1 MQALNPA
8 LSIIVPMLNESEQ
21 LAELLAH
28 LQEWQ
33 QRGCEVLLVDGGS
46 NDSSVET
53 AQVQGF
59 NVLHSPCGRGKQMN
73 TGAAQAQGNAWSFC
87 MPIRACLSMPMYR
100 FLQHYNNAVGAA
112 LISSYLATVGC

>member
-46 NDSSVET
+46 NDSSVELLKCKALMCCT
-53 AQVQGF
+53 RLV
-59 NVLHSPCGRGKQMN
+59 V
-73 TGAAQAQGNAWSFC
+73 AAN
-87 MPIRACLSMPMYR
+87 R
-100 FLQHYNNAVGAA
+100 
-112 LISSYLATVGC
+112 